1 MNMNEDKDELRHI
14 QSFLEEENHFLDVD
28 GVRLPVKD
36 LIDSVLEQDGKK
48 RRYSIG

>member
-1 MNMNEDKDELRHI
+1 MNMSEKEDEVRCVKT
-14 QSFLEEENHFLDVD
+14 FLEEENHFLDVD
-28 GVRLPVKD
+28 GVRLPVKG